1 MLQAESS
8 RGAVGGFQPLKLMKV
23 CVYVCVYGGPLVT
36 PNLRR
41 ALLMQTQMELVRQQ
55 HLLNSAPM
63 GGRSRKN
70 SILVTKLWG
79 LSLHLVSLQISAA
92 TTAIR

>member
-1 MLQAESS
+1 MC
-8 RGAVGGFQPLKLMKV
+8 V
-23 CVYVCVYGGPLVT
+23 CVCVCVCGGPLVT

-41 ALLMQTQMELVRQQ
+41 ALLMQTQTELVRQQ

>member
-1 MLQAESS
+1 
-8 RGAVGGFQPLKLMKV
+8 
-23 CVYVCVYGGPLVT
+23 
-36 PNLRR
+36 
-41 ALLMQTQMELVRQQ
+41 MQTQMELVRQQ

-70 SILVTKLWG
+70 SILVTKPWG